1 MKTVRPDFYDDFKCI
16 ADKCRHSCCIGWE
29 IDIDSDSYEYYMGIE
44 GKLGEDLRKNISADP
59 EPHFCLC
66 ENERCPFLECN
77 GLCRLINELGEESLC
92 DICAEHPRFYNY
104 FDDREEMGLG
114 LSCEEVARL
123 LLEGNGSLQLISDEE
138 WFDEDEVVRQ
148 DIFEILA
155 DNELKMSQRF
165 RKALDYFHEDFQMHD
180 LSLWAEFFLKLERLD
195 EAWTE
200 KLLLLKEKGKDLE
213 LDGQLQHIRYQRLCQ
228 YFVYRHMLEADE
240 YAPMLEF
247 CILATEIIA
256 ALDLVCGFDI
266 EHTRLFSSEI
276 EYSDENIGIILEEI
290 QKTRE

>member
-44 GKLGEDLRKNISADP
+44 GKLGEDLRKNISADS

-123 LLEGNGSLQLISDEE
+123 LKGHNNANIIALPGRFINTSQAI
-138 WFDEDEVVRQ
+138 V
-148 DIFEILA
+148 ILRA
-155 DNELKMSQRF
+155 WI
-165 RKALDYFHEDFQMHD
+165 AT
-180 LSLWAEFFLKLERLD
+180 EFMGGRHQERL
-195 EAWTE
+195 
-200 KLLLLKEKGKDLE
+200 
-213 LDGQLQHIRYQRLCQ
+213 QMI
-228 YFVYRHMLEADE
+228 
-240 YAPMLEF
+240 
-247 CILATEIIA
+247 
-256 ALDLVCGFDI
+256 
-266 EHTRLFSSEI
+266 
-276 EYSDENIGIILEEI
+276 ENIEKENM
-290 QKTRE
+290 K